1 MLSPLTILHESS
13 EIRSLA
19 FASFVYS
26 GLQLC
31 FISFL
36 TVHLTSKA
44 SFDLVQAGR
53 ALAIYQISAVLSR
66 PLWGWL
72 ADKYVTAR
80 QLLVV
85 QGLIMCV
92 TAVLA
97 GQFGTSWSQ
106 ALVLIICAV
115 AGATASGFTGLA
127 YAEWARLGGA
137 KRTEATGLGSGIMFA
152 GVMLMPSIFSVTVTF
167 FDDYG
172 IAYGFAG
179 GLAALSG
186 LLLFA
191 SKRSA

>member
-1 MLSPLTILHESS
+1 M
-13 EIRSLA
+13 
-19 FASFVYS
+19 
-26 GLQLC
+26 
-31 FISFL
+31 

-53 ALAIYQISAVLSR
+53 ALAVYQLSAVISR
-66 PLWGWL
+66 PIWGWL

-80 QLLVV
+80 QLLIV
-85 QGLIMCV
+85 QGLIMCFA
-92 TAVLA
+92 AVLA
-97 GQFGTSWSQ
+97 GQFTESWSPNF
-106 ALVLIICAV
+106 VLIVCAV

-172 IAYGFAG
+172 IAYGLAG

-191 SKRSA
+191 ARRSS